1 MGQSTP
7 LKSPIV
13 LVVENEA
20 LIRLE
25 LSDELADMGL
35 ATLEAGSAEEAI
47 ALLDAYPKIQILL
60 TDIKMAGSMDG
71 IRLAHHIRDR
81 WPPVK
86 IILASGMTATR
97 FSDLPA
103 GSILVTKPYR
113 PEDIKRAV
121 SYLTGR
127 KPPLPTDS
135 RPIRHAR

>member
-7 LKSPIV
+7 LKSAIV

-20 LIRLE
+20 IIRLE
-25 LSDELADMGL
+25 LAHELADMGL
-35 ATLEAGSAEEAI
+35 AMLEVGGADEAI

-60 TDIKMAGSMDG
+60 TDIKMSGSMDG
-71 IRLAHHIRDR
+71 IRLAHHVRDR
-81 WPPVK
+81 WPLVK
-86 IILASGMTATR
+86 IIVASGMIGTR

-127 KPPLPTDS
+127 SPPTDS
-135 RPIRHAR
+135 RPIRHA

>member
-7 LKSPIV
+7 LNSPIV

-25 LSDELADMGL
+25 LADELADMGL
-35 ATLEAGSAEEAI
+35 AMLEADSADEAI
-47 ALLDAYPKIQILL
+47 ALLDAYPKIRILL

-71 IRLAHHIRDR
+71 ICLAHHVRDR

-86 IILASGMTATR
+86 IIVASGMIGTR

-121 SYLTGR
+121 TYLTGR
-127 KPPLPTDS
+127 KPSPPTDS
-135 RPIRHAR
+135 RPIRRA